1 MPDPNEIIH
10 IRPLGLIAGADARSL
25 CGSGAALPLA
35 GGPLAFTH
43 VEVISKSPSGDRQ
56 RSIYPVTE
64 LDRLFAGQTN
74 PADRLCVPTQP
85 FAGKALSGEDGR
97 SRVMGI
103 VNVTPDSFSDGGDYA
118 DADAAIAHGRA
129 LHAAGADIVDVGGE
143 STRPGAAPISVED
156 ELARVMP
163 VVTALVDEGITV
175 SIDTRH
181 AVVMAEAIAAGA
193 RVVNDVSALTH
204 DPDAMDVIAA
214 SDASV
219 ILMHMQGSPESM
231 QQAPHY
237 EDVVLDVYD
246 ALAARVAVCK
256 AAGIAKSR
264 ICVDPGIGFGKTAA
278 HNVALIS
285 ALAIFH
291 GLGCAVGIGV
301 SRKSFIDAISGA
313 SQPKDRLAGSLASML
328 VALGQ
333 GAQIVRVHDV
343 AETMQAVALWREA
356 QAN

>member
-1 MPDPNEIIH
+1 MPDPNEITH
-10 IRPLGLIAGADARSL
+10 IRPLGLIAGADAPSL
-25 CGSGAALPLA
+25 CGNSAARPLA

-43 VEVISKSPSGDRQ
+43 VEVICKSFSGDRQ

-64 LDRLFAGQTN
+64 LDRLFAGQIN
-74 PADRLCVPTQP
+74 PADRLCIPTPP
-85 FAGKALSGEDGR
+85 FAGNALSGEDGR
-97 SRVMGI
+97 PRVMGI

-163 VVTALVDEGITV
+163 VVTGLAGDGITI

-181 AVVMAEAIAAGA
+181 AIVMGAAIAGGA
-193 RVVNDVSALTH
+193 RIVNDVSALTH
-204 DPDAMDVIAA
+204 DPDAMAVIAA

-219 ILMHMQGSPESM
+219 ILMHMQGTPESM

-237 EDVVLDVYD
+237 DDVVLDVYD
-246 ALAARVAVCK
+246 ALEARVAACA
-256 AAGIAKSR
+256 AAGIARSR
-264 ICVDPGIGFGKTAA
+264 ICVDPGIGFGKTAP
-278 HNVALIS
+278 HNLALIAS
-285 ALAIFH
+285 LAIFH

-301 SRKSFIDAISGA
+301 SRKSFIDAIAGTSR
-313 SQPKDRLAGSLASML
+313 PKDRLPGSLAAML
-328 VALGQ
+328 AALGQ

-343 AETMQAVALWREA
+343 AETVQAVALWREA